1 MWDAYLLQNRR
12 FLIIFATYKC
22 QMRMK
27 NYLIS
32 EAIGDIA
39 GSAYEGKSRRI
50 KDYDKVKMFSSR
62 AHFTDDTVLTFAC
75 AEALI
80 DKLDMTMNL
89 WKCANEHRHAG
100 FGSKF
105 KLWMTSHNPKPYRSL
120 GNGSAMR
127 CSSAGWLAQT
137 EEECIRM
144 AHETA
149 APTHNHPEGF
159 KGAEATALAIFH
171 LKNGKDKEFVREQIL
186 DRYYPDW
193 SNKKYADFHDSYAFN
208 STCAGTVGPAI
219 ICFIESKDYV
229 DCIKLAISLGGDADT
244 LAAIAGP
251 MAYAFY
257 KKMPDAL
264 VYQALKKLPDWMVEV
279 SERFDDVVN
288 RLVEL

>member
-1 MWDAYLLQNRR
+1 ME
-12 FLIIFATYKC
+12 
-22 QMRMK
+22 
-27 NYLIS
+27 NYLMS
-32 EAIGDIA
+32 VAIGDIA
-39 GSAYEGKSRRI
+39 GSAYEGRAHRT
-50 KDYDKVKMFSSR
+50 KDYNQVKMFSSR

-75 AEALI
+75 AEAFI
-80 DKLDMTMNL
+80 DQLDMTMNL

-100 FGSKF
+100 FGSRF
-105 KLWMTSHNPKPYRSL
+105 KLWMASHKPQPYRSL

-127 CSSAGWLAQT
+127 CSPAGWLAKS
-137 EEECIRM
+137 EEECIRL

-171 LKNGKDKEFVREQIL
+171 LKNGRDKQFIRKHIL
-186 DRYYPDW
+186 DKYYPDW
-193 SNKKYADFHDSYAFN
+193 SNKKYAEIHDSFAFN

-219 ICFIESKDYV
+219 ICFIESEDYV

-251 MAYAFY
+251 MAYAYY

-264 VYQALKKLPDWMVEV
+264 VFQAMKKLPVWMVEV
-279 SERFDDVVN
+279 SERFDEMVN
-288 RLVEL
+288 QQSSQAL